1 MKLEYGEAVSRF
13 TEFMS
18 ENVAKV
24 PDLGRRFLMYAA
36 LGAMNSNP
44 DVAGARLKGWLGAVG
59 IVGEDGLV
67 DVELVEGA
75 LSGAFAK
82 MPKVTFAGFT
92 FTKDDAEALVLKM
105 RE

>member
-1 MKLEYGEAVSRF
+1 MKIEYGKAVERF
-13 TEFMS
+13 TEFM
-18 ENVAKV
+18 EGNVAKV

-67 DVELVEGA
+67 DVELVDGA

-82 MPKVTFAGFT
+82 MPKVTFAVFT
-92 FTKDDAEALVLKM
+92 FTKEDAADLLGRM
-105 RE
+105 RP